1 MTTINK
7 KENINFAICISTYKR
22 KNGNTLFYLTRC
34 LDSVLKQT
42 YKNWKLY
49 VYGDKYEDENEFNKI
64 LSQIPQDKL
73 VKHNMNIDLERQS
86 LTGHKLWATGGINT
100 MNTMRQQALDDGFE
114 WICHLD
120 DDDFWHHERLST
132 INQMLNIFPEACFI
146 TNYSTWNGTLLPA
159 LKQYNIHYNNLP
171 IHGGCCIHST
181 FIMNKRFLKDNRM
194 KNIYEYKENEELEA
208 GDWQTL
214 ENLKKYLINNPS
226 EKILFIPSVLT
237 FHPKEGESKE
247 IK

>member
-1 MTTINK
+1 MSVIESNDIT
-7 KENINFAICISTYKR
+7 FAICIATYKR
-22 KNGNTLFYLTRC
+22 KNGKTPMYLTRC
-34 LDSVLKQT
+34 LDSILKQT

-49 VYGDKYEDENEFNKI
+49 VYGDKYEDEDEFNKL
-64 LSQIPQDKL
+64 LSIVPTEKL
-73 VKHNMNIDLERQS
+73 VKHNMNIALERQS

-100 MNTMRQQALDDGFE
+100 MNTMRQQALDDG
-114 WICHLD
+114 
-120 DDDFWHHERLST
+120 DFWHHERLST